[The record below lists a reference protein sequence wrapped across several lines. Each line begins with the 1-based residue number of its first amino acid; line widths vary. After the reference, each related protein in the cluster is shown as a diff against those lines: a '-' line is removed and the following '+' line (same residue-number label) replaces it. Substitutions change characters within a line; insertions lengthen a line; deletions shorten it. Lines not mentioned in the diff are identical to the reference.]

1 LKFSGKKFNLALY
14 LIEIDPDPQS
24 WAQCPLSI
32 KKSVVRCSTDQ
43 LLTLSLA
50 APFAPPCLEAL
61 GLIGPRKKG
70 KKLVL
75 MTSARSD
82 WTKGRLLR
90 AIAIAAS
97 PLPLP
102 QGFQFLFF
110 IYVACDT

>member
-1 LKFSGKKFNLALY
+1 MF
-14 LIEIDPDPQS
+14 
-24 WAQCPLSI
+24 
-32 KKSVVRCSTDQ
+32 
-43 LLTLSLA
+43 LTLSLA

-70 KKLVL
+70 KKLVFL
-75 MTSARSD
+75 
-82 WTKGRLLR
+82 GPPVR